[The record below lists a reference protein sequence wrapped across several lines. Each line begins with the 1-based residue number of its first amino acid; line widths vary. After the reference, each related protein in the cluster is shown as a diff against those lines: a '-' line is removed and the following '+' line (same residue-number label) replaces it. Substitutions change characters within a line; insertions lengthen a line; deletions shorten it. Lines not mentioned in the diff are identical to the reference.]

1 MMRRLAV
8 FFMILAAALGQLAL
22 AADAT
27 PPQDMD
33 DAGFSAWI
41 TTQRDDV
48 KQQRAGVGRDYDAQE
63 LVCWRR
69 FAVNDCL
76 HAARVQRRQQLEVLR
91 QRDLRLNDLER
102 QRRADQR
109 LRAISDKAGG

>member
-1 MMRRLAV
+1 MMRRFTV
-8 FFMILAAALGQLAL
+8 FFMVLAVSLGQLAL

-27 PPQDMD
+27 PPEGVD
-33 DAGFSAWI
+33 DAGFSSWI
-41 TTQRDDV
+41 TAQRDDV
-48 KQQRAGVGRDYDAQE
+48 KQQRAVVGRDYDAQE

-109 LRAISDKAGG
+109 LRAIADKAGG